1 MKPNKI
7 SVFEYSRLKTG
18 CEYCGVA
25 FTPALLESLERF
37 HASSKTRYFNLIHNG
52 VEFCEYV
59 GVIQVDGIQIEVLP
73 KLDSNSGDVNA
84 WRDLLIGMLREVGM
98 FRVSAP
104 SSSLLTLRSNSILE
118 LYFDLFITEV
128 EYLIH
133 TGLVKQYR
141 RQTLNQTSLKGSL
154 DFPRHLSQNL
164 IHKERFLTNTSV
176 YDQDHVWHR
185 IISQTINLIRL
196 LSQNTQIHNHI
207 GALELNFPEVSVQ
220 RISEKTFNKLV
231 YTRKTEGYRTA
242 IEIARLLLLGFHP
255 DLSAGSNQVLA
266 LMFDMN
272 LLWESFIYHSLRKQ
286 FLINSAPYSV
296 KAQHSTDFWATG
308 SCRRYLRP
316 DIVVDSPDD
325 GRRFVLDTKWKDVA
339 GAGPSPS
346 DLQQLF
352 AYSQFFRSARNALV
366 YPGRKSSVQSGCYA
380 ISTEWA
386 DSVSCSLI
394 QLGVGSNIQQWQES
408 IFQAVIE
415 WMEAVW

>member
-7 SVFEYSRLKTG
+7 SVFEYDRLKTG
-18 CEYCGVA
+18 REYNGVP
-25 FTPALLESLERF
+25 FTETLLESLERF
-37 HASSKTRYFNLIHNG
+37 HSSSKTRYYNLIHNG

-73 KLDSNSGDVNA
+73 KLDRNGGDVNT

-118 LYFDLFITEV
+118 LYFDLFITDV
-128 EYLIH
+128 EYLIR
-133 TGLVKQYR
+133 TGLIKQYR

-164 IHKERFLTNTSV
+164 IHQERFLTNTSV

-196 LSQNTQIHNHI
+196 LSQNTQIHNRI
-207 GALELNFPEVSVQ
+207 GVLELSFPQVSSQ
-220 RISEKTFNKLV
+220 RISETTFNKLV
-231 YTRKTEGYRTA
+231 YTRKTESYRTT

-255 DLSAGSNQVLA
+255 DLTSGANSVLA

-316 DIVVDSPDD
+316 DIYLENNDN
-325 GRRFVLDTKWKDVA
+325 GCRYVLDTKWKDVA

-366 YPGRKSSVQSGCYA
+366 YPGHNNSVQSGSYA
-380 ISTEWA
+380 LRTDWA

-394 QLGVGSNIQQWQES
+394 QLGVGSNIKKWQET
-408 IFQAVIE
+408 IFQAVID
-415 WMEAVW
+415 WMEAV